1 MDFFNIKPYVRHA
14 ERISENDFATDN
26 FNASYDHI
34 LIYILSGNTKI
45 SVEKESYSLSQG
57 NILFIKPGYFYSVT
71 SNEKCEFICIHF
83 DFGDENSIQKR
94 FYIAPETKEEF
105 KPGKICENEIINN
118 EDCFN
123 DIHFAEG
130 FNNLE
135 ESFKQ
140 IVREFKKAE
149 KYFDFR
155 ISCILISVLIEISR
169 QAGINGISSQNVDDT
184 GRSVLDYIH
193 KNYHTNI
200 SVESLSEQFKF
211 HSTYLNILV
220 KKLTGY
226 PIHKYIMVRRI
237 SKAIELLQYS
247 DMRISEIAEKVGFPD
262 ASHFSK
268 VFKQL
273 MGKGP
278 REFRKNV

>member
-1 MDFFNIKPYVRHA
+1 MEFFDIKPYVRHA
-14 ERISENDFATDN
+14 ERNKETDIAEHEPR
-26 FNASYDHI
+26 ASYDHI
-34 LIYILSGNTKI
+34 LLYVLSGEALICIEN
-45 SVEKESYSLSQG
+45 ENYNLSQG
-57 NILFIKPGYFYSVT
+57 KVLFIKPGCFYSFV
-71 SNEKCEFICIHF
+71 SHNKVEFIGIHF
-83 DFGDENSIQKR
+83 DFGDENSINKG
-94 FYIAPETKEEF
+94 FYIEPEPKEKF
-105 KPGKICENEIINN
+105 NPKKICENKIIKG

-123 DIHFAEG
+123 SIYFADG

-135 ESFKQ
+135 ENFKQ
-140 IVREFKKAE
+140 IVREFNKSE

-155 ISCILISVLIEISR
+155 ISCILTSILIEISR
-169 QAGINGISSQNVDDT
+169 QAQTNGNSIENTDDT
-184 GRSVLDYIH
+184 GRAVLDYIH
-193 KNYHTNI
+193 KNFDKNI

-220 KKLTGY
+220 KKMTGY

-247 DMRISEIAEKVGFPD
+247 DMRISEVAEKVGFPD

-278 REFRKNV
+278 REFRKKV

>member
-1 MDFFNIKPYVRHA
+1 MEFFDIKPYVRHA
-14 ERISENDFATDN
+14 ERNKEIDIDGDGLR
-26 FNASYDHI
+26 ASYDHI
-34 LIYILSGNTKI
+34 LLYVLSGKALIT
-45 SVEKESYSLSQG
+45 VENENYSLSQG
-57 NILFIKPGYFYSVT
+57 NVLFIKPGCFYSFV
-71 SNEKCEFICIHF
+71 SQDKFEFIGIHF
-83 DFGDENSIQKR
+83 DFGDENSIQKG
-94 FYIAPETKEEF
+94 FYIAPETKEKF
-105 KPGKICENEIINN
+105 NSKKICENEIITG

-123 DIHFAEG
+123 NVYFADG

-140 IVREFKKAE
+140 IAREFNKAE

-155 ISCILISVLIEISR
+155 ISCILTSILIEISR
-169 QAGINGISSQNVDDT
+169 QAQANENSYENIDDT
-184 GRSVLDYIH
+184 GRAVLDYIH
-193 KNYHTNI
+193 KNYVKNI
-200 SVESLSEQFKF
+200 SIESLSKQFKF

-220 KKLTGY
+220 KKMTGY

-247 DMRISEIAEKVGFPD
+247 DMRISEVAEKVGFPD

-268 VFKQL
+268 TFKQL